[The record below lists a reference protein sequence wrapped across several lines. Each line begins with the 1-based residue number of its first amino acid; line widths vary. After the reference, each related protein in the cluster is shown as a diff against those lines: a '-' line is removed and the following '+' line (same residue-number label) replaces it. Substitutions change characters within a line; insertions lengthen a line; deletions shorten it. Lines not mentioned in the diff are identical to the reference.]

1 MAAKINSA
9 LTANGYTSAEAHASV
24 CCGPTAGIWVKEV
37 KPGISLQRI
46 YLNGKKTNG
55 YVHFVDEKWE
65 AEGISF
71 MSISRIV
78 GEIIVAENKS
88 K

>member
-1 MAAKINSA
+1 MKTQQQQLEEMAAKINSA
-9 LTANGYTSAEAHASV
+9 LTANGYKSGEAHASV
-24 CCGPTAGIWVKEV
+24 WVKEV
-37 KPGISLQRI
+37 KPGTTLRRI
-46 YLNGKKTNG
+46 YLNGKKANG

-78 GEIIVAENKS
+78 GELIK
-88 K
+88 